1 MLDEQNNIDELIT
14 QLKNSRNFQTTH
26 SIIAKLDKF
35 DNWTLEQYSGLCE
48 ALMKNTQVKWVKD
61 DEDVK
66 KFYRKTLNNINKLKN
81 SLDVHHGILG
91 SISSACELIFDNS

>member
-61 DEDVK
+61 DEVVK
-66 KFYRKTLNNINKLKN
+66 KFYRKTLNN
-81 SLDVHHGILG
+81 HT
-91 SISSACELIFDNS
+91 